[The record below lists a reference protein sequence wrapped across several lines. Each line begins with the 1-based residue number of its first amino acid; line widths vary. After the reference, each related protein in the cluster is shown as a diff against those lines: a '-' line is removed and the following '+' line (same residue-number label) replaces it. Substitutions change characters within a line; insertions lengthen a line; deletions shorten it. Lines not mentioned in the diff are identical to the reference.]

1 MPGLLALPPELL
13 EAAFLLLPL
22 RGLMAVSA
30 TSRFFHAFLLS
41 SPALQFRW
49 HALCFKVGEEY
60 AHGVPFAERL
70 ARLVQRER
78 RWLNFQPLHTATLD
92 AKGLDPGGASFG
104 MTTAGVVRIHGWLG
118 EAQEVRWTST
128 RLASEVGAGEQKL
141 DGQGLLAHCS
151 SESDDLMVFLECTP
165 ASSGNLSMRVR
176 FLQLSTGRPHPAAAE
191 PTCEFLEYFRT
202 TPHFHDSEL
211 PTALAI
217 AGNVLAAIVPHD
229 EEDSDIEPALLF
241 VFNWKTGDYLMRP
254 YRCPSATVAFL
265 SPDTLLV
272 AHLPWNRL
280 DALRIPASGGN
291 ATRVA
296 SFMLPE
302 LKSEMDM
309 GEEDSFVLCPTSDG
323 ADGLILLT
331 YLVDHVPDRAY
342 QPTALLR
349 RAALLELV
357 DSAESNGPAR
367 TFSPRDWLPQ
377 AACWLDSCLD
387 VIRLADSGQRV
398 PVYANHTVAVLDA
411 NPWTVEL
418 VRRAAEAESGDADG
432 NGQPMWRRLGIR
444 PGVMADGTLRTEGG
458 ASLRLVRP
466 GVGPGKIDGFRAFVD
481 PPAQLELGY
490 VVITA
495 PTLEVSPFLHLN
507 SVAAVVG
514 DISQLDTARVLY
526 FG

>member
-22 RGLMAVSA
+22 RGLMALSA

-49 HALCFKVGEEY
+49 HALCFGVGEEY
-60 AHGVPFAERL
+60 AHGTPFAERL
-70 ARLVQRER
+70 ARLVERER
-78 RWLNFQPLHTATLD
+78 RWLNVQPLHTATLD

-104 MTTAGVVRIHGWLG
+104 MTTAGVVRIDGWLG

-128 RLASEVGAGEQKL
+128 KLASAVGAGEQKL
-141 DGQGLLAHCS
+141 DGQGLLAHCA
-151 SESDDLMVFLECTP
+151 SEGDDLMVFLECTP
-165 ASSGNLSMRVR
+165 EASGNLSMRVR

-202 TPHFHDSEL
+202 TPHLDDIDL

-217 AGNVLAAIVPHD
+217 SGHVIAAVVPPD
-229 EEDSDIEPALLF
+229 EEDPETEPGLLF
-241 VFNWKTGDYLMRP
+241 VLDWKTGEYLMSP
-254 YRCPSATVAFL
+254 YRCPSATIAFL
-265 SPDTLLV
+265 RPDTLLV

-280 DALRIPASGGN
+280 DALLIPASGGN
-291 ATRVA
+291 AARVA

-309 GEEDSFVLCPTSDG
+309 GEEDTFVLCPTSDA
-323 ADGLILLT
+323 ADALILLT
-331 YLVDHVPDRAY
+331 YVVDHVPDHAY

-357 DSAESNGPAR
+357 DSARSAR
-367 TFSPRDWLPQ
+367 RFAPHEWLPL
-377 AACWLDSCLD
+377 AACWLDAGPD

-398 PVYANHTVAVLDA
+398 AVFAVDAVALVDA

-418 VRRAAEAESGDADG
+418 VRRAAEAEPGDGDG
-432 NGQPMWRRLGIR
+432 DSPPMWRRLGVL
-444 PGVMADGTLRTEGG
+444 PGVADDGTLRTEGG
-458 ASLRLVRP
+458 GCAAARTAGRRAP
-466 GVGPGKIDGFRAFVD
+466 GDRCVPRVCGPAHAVGAGIRRDHGAG
-481 PPAQLELGY
+481 LGG
-490 VVITA
+490 V
-495 PTLEVSPFLHLN
+495 
-507 SVAAVVG
+507 
-514 DISQLDTARVLY
+514 RVLA
-526 FG
+526 FE